1 MAALSWA
8 QFLPISPRSPM
19 SANVIEIFVRLG
31 LALLLSLSLA
41 LLMAWGW
48 HSSDPA
54 PSRDRALVEASA
66 STALPN

>member
-1 MAALSWA
+1 
-8 QFLPISPRSPM
+8 
-19 SANVIEIFVRLG
+19 VIEIFIRLG

-48 HSSDPA
+48 DRSDPA
-54 PSRDRALVEASA
+54 PSMDRTVVDASA